1 MKMKK
6 LVRAAGAGITA
17 AVVALSLTV
26 SGIRSEA
33 APSYLKA
40 ATYVSDAWVSNFWN
54 SESGHMDEE
63 LAQIAADG
71 FNSIVLVVPWREFQP
86 GVLPVSYN
94 RYAFQKLDKVMN
106 AANAHGLMVELR
118 VGYVW
123 DYYNDD
129 VVTGRF
135 RDLLKDPSTRAAW
148 LAYAKQIYR
157 TASAHSNFYGGFMTW
172 EDFWNYVEDAANL
185 GKGANSR
192 NAAKECGYQT
202 WLKKHYSL
210 KQVNEYY
217 QPAEKFT
224 SYDNVYIP
232 ARKEYAYKLFY
243 EFYDDFLNDLLKD
256 TQKVFPNLSMEV
268 RLDVDPVDAQDG
280 NGQVGASHYGTFPC
294 ADAGYTSLMYS
305 VSMGHGFG
313 DVLSTQEAIKTM
325 NEQLSLVRA
334 NNGGK
339 PVFIDQLLYMDATE
353 GFEQNARLAESHR
366 GAFLTG
372 IPDTLRAHTN
382 GYAVW
387 TYRNYTNNPVYNH
400 QFALGTRGWNVTNG
414 SVMERNGS
422 SQLLLQS
429 GGSLAQKVG
438 HRIGGRTT
446 HDGHV
451 RFTADS
457 DEPAVLTVKLGSM
470 SQTVEVNGPKQYDL
484 NLGRKGFYEVSFEI
498 DGDVYLDNIHVY
510 NFVQDGQ
517 LRDIDGNE
525 LSCMGAMRTLN
536 ASMN

>member
-54 SESGHMDEE
+54 SESDHMDEE

-172 EDFWNYVEDAANL
+172 EDFWN
-185 GKGANSR
+185 
-192 NAAKECGYQT
+192 
-202 WLKKHYSL
+202 
-210 KQVNEYY
+210 
-217 QPAEKFT
+217 
-224 SYDNVYIP
+224 
-232 ARKEYAYKLFY
+232 
-243 EFYDDFLNDLLKD
+243 
-256 TQKVFPNLSMEV
+256 
-268 RLDVDPVDAQDG
+268 
-280 NGQVGASHYGTFPC
+280 
-294 ADAGYTSLMYS
+294 
-305 VSMGHGFG
+305 
-313 DVLSTQEAIKTM
+313 
-325 NEQLSLVRA
+325 
-334 NNGGK
+334 
-339 PVFIDQLLYMDATE
+339 
-353 GFEQNARLAESHR
+353 
-366 GAFLTG
+366 
-372 IPDTLRAHTN
+372 
-382 GYAVW
+382 
-387 TYRNYTNNPVYNH
+387 
-400 QFALGTRGWNVTNG
+400 
-414 SVMERNGS
+414 
-422 SQLLLQS
+422 
-429 GGSLAQKVG
+429 
-438 HRIGGRTT
+438 
-446 HDGHV
+446 
-451 RFTADS
+451 
-457 DEPAVLTVKLGSM
+457 
-470 SQTVEVNGPKQYDL
+470 
-484 NLGRKGFYEVSFEI
+484 
-498 DGDVYLDNIHVY
+498 
-510 NFVQDGQ
+510 
-517 LRDIDGNE
+517 
-525 LSCMGAMRTLN
+525 
-536 ASMN
+536 